1 MRTTLALMVLFLLFA
16 SCSSVKRNQKFLAQG
31 DYDQVIELA
40 IRKLQNN
47 PYGKDS
53 DAHTS
58 FLEAAFDQAVKED
71 ERRLQFLKKENNPA
85 NIREIYYLY
94 CDLDRRQEYVRP
106 ILAIRSFDIQLKD
119 YSDVLIAS
127 KNAFANQLFQEGN
140 RYLNRNTIQDA
151 REAYSIF
158 NDLKNLQYNYPG
170 IDQKLDDAHF
180 MGTRFV
186 MVELNNFSGQI
197 VPFQLERE
205 LLNFNSFGINDFWT
219 EYHSKPEQGIKY
231 SLGIDLNFREIRISP
246 ERLSEKQYQRKKVIN
261 DGWEYVR
268 DRYGNIANDSLGN
281 PLKVDKN
288 ITVMADITYT
298 EQHKLA
304 RVGAQVVYKNLENN
318 RIINQY
324 PINTEFVFENIFARY
339 QGDKRALTEE
349 DLEFIRYE
357 FFPFPSGQQMVFD
370 AGNDIKARLK
380 EILRNHRF

>member
-1 MRTTLALMVLFLLFA
+1 MVLFLLFT

-40 IRKLQNN
+40 IKKLQNN

-53 DAHTS
+53 DAHVS

-85 NIREIYYLY
+85 NTREIYYLY
-94 CDLDRRQEYVRP
+94 CDLDKRQEYVRP
-106 ILAIRSFDIQLKD
+106 ILALRSFDIQLKD
-119 YSDVLIAS
+119 YSDALISS
-127 KNAFANQLFQEGN
+127 KNAFANHLFQEGN
-140 RYLNRNTIQDA
+140 RYLGRNTIQDA

-158 NDLKNLQYNYPG
+158 NDLKNLQYNYTG
-170 IDQKLDDAHF
+170 VDQKLDDAHF
-180 MGTRFV
+180 KGTRFV
-186 MVELNNFSGQI
+186 MVKLNNFSDQI
-197 VPFQLERE
+197 IPYQLERE
-205 LLNFNSFGINDFWT
+205 LLNFNSYGISDFWT
-219 EYHSKPEQGIKY
+219 EYHSKPEQSIRYG
-231 SLGIDLNFREIRISP
+231 LGIDLNFREISISP

-268 DRYGNIANDSLGN
+268 DRYGNIAKDSLGN

-288 ITVMADITYT
+288 ITVMAEITYT
-298 EQHKLA
+298 EQHKVAL
-304 RVGAQVVYKNLENN
+304 VGTQVVYKNLENN
-318 RIINQY
+318 RIVNQY

-349 DLEFIRYE
+349 DLEYIRYE

-380 EILRNHRF
+380 EILRNHQL